1 MQIDATAYPLSWPVG
16 WERTPARKR
25 RNSSFAQRSLA
36 SARAFVLDEVRLLR
50 GRNVGIS
57 TNVSLRNDGLPR
69 SGQKAPEDPGV
80 AIYFALQD
88 QPKALAC
95 DRWTR
100 VEDNLWAIGKY
111 IEAIRGQERWGVG
124 TLDQAF
130 MGYNALPAPA
140 VDWWVVLGVERDAGE
155 DVILSAYRALARKT
169 HPDAGGSEAEFIRV
183 QTAYEAARSEAA
195 RKEQG

>member
-50 GRNVGIS
+50 GRNVVIS

-100 VEDNLWAIGKY
+100 VEDNLWAIGKH

-124 TLDQAF
+124 TVQQAF
-130 MGYNALPAPA
+130 MGYDALPAPTA
-140 VDWWVVLGVERDAGE
+140 DWWVVLGVERDAGE

-183 QTAYEAARSEAA
+183 QAAYEAWKGR
-195 RKEQG
+195 